1 MLHANKLSTTDR
13 QRAIGPFS
21 IRRVVILGLLAI
33 MIAAASPM
41 AEQKFHGHMSGIK
54 LNYDSLWDAAEPLAD
69 SKMGN
74 VMVNHLIGSYG
85 GEDHL
90 RKLTSARFTWK
101 MSSMMAPDTIGIVK
115 SVRFDRSYKIER
127 EVADGLETRILH
139 ANEGWF
145 QTPDTTIQLSR
156 GRFKSE
162 LFSYY
167 VLGMPL
173 AAISGEFPEVRYGQ
187 RTGEPYH
194 YIYLKKP
201 DSLMIVIGI
210 DPGDYLIHTAEGIVY
225 EDTSSF
231 VFINNFGHHKNY
243 DGYIF
248 PASLTNI
255 SMGLIVGKSILQK
268 VELNVDFDESYF
280 SPRPT
285 DR

>member
-1 MLHANKLSTTDR
+1 MLHANKLSTTNR
-13 QRAIGPFS
+13 QQAIGS
-21 IRRVVILGLLAI
+21 IGICRIMMLGLFVIL
-33 MIAAASPM
+33 IAATSPL
-41 AEQKFHGHMSGIK
+41 AEQKFHGHMAGMK
-54 LNYDSLWDAAEPLAD
+54 LNYDSLWDAAVPLAD

-74 VMVNHLIGSYG
+74 VMVKHCVGSYG

-90 RKLTSARFTWK
+90 KKLSSARFTWK
-101 MSSMMAPDTIGIVK
+101 MSSMMAPDTIGVVK

-127 EVADGLETRILH
+127 EVADGLETRSIS
-139 ANEGWF
+139 NGEGWF
-145 QTPDTTIQLSR
+145 QTPDTTISLSR
-156 GRFKSE
+156 GRYKSE

-173 AAISGEFPEVRYGQ
+173 AAVSGEFPEIRYGQ
-187 RTGEPYH
+187 RTNEPYH

-201 DSLMIVIGI
+201 DSLMVVIGI
-210 DPGDYLIHTAEGIVY
+210 DPGDYLIHTVEGIVY

-248 PASLTNI
+248 PANLTNI